1 LLALKYYWRPSTT
14 ACPQLLLALQYWL
27 ASTTGRP
34 RLLSAPNY
42 WLPSTVVCPQ
52 LLGPQLLEE
61 HLRHG
66 RNVRQGHPRGVHAR
80 QHGRPRNAAGVNARQ
95 HACPSAQRN
104 MPQRTPSRPPRL
116 DIPDPHATSCPD
128 QDPTRDHITQN
139 HYIQDGRRNARCA
152 ALSTW
157 GEAHSRQWQL
167 HG

>member
-1 LLALKYYWRPSTT
+1 MNQRRVIADNGR
-14 ACPQLLLALQYWL
+14 
-27 ASTTGRP
+27 ASREAAASGP
-34 RLLSAPNY
+34 RSDKMETSAA
-42 WLPSTVVCPQ
+42 SAASK
-52 LLGPQLLEE
+52 
-61 HLRHG
+61 HG
-66 RNVRQGHPRGVHAR
+66 RSSHSLTATEMRTAHAGGTARQGHPRGVHAR

-104 MPQRTPSRPPRL
+104 TPQRTPSRPPRL
-116 DIPDPHATSCPD
+116 DIPDPRYVLSPAILL
-128 QDPTRDHITQN
+128 DPTRDHITQN